1 MTGTVRVAIAD
12 EQVLQPNSLASVTSN
27 FIVIRNSAPQSW
39 TIIPLSRLSRIELI
53 KSPNL
58 GLLATS
64 IGLFVLAAAAFS
76 SKEGDGAGA
85 PIALLGLFLTIA
97 YSTSRKA
104 SVTFILDSGAA
115 LTVIG
120 SMTEATALVAL
131 VKLAQQSR

>member
-1 MTGTVRVAIAD
+1 
-12 EQVLQPNSLASVTSN
+12 
-27 FIVIRNSAPQSW
+27 
-39 TIIPLSRLSRIELI
+39 LSRIELI